1 MKRPPAGM
9 RRGTEQR
16 EAERIKGGP
25 SASYTTTKW
34 EELKVINNKFT
45 REDRIETLESAL
57 DDLSRAMDSLESIK
71 DYAGYADDLLDIFN
85 DLQGELEELQKEAQR
100 EYTEMVASMT
110 RDYWKA
116 VL

>member
-1 MKRPPAGM
+1 MPPGWDAPGGWM
-9 RRGTEQR
+9 R
-16 EAERIKGGP
+16 ERIGGLYCI
-25 SASYTTTKW
+25 SNDTTDW
-34 EELKVINNKFT
+34 RILKVFNNKFT

-71 DYAGYADDLLDIFN
+71 DYSGYADDLLEIFN
-85 DLQGELEELQKEAQR
+85 DVQGELEELQKEAQR